1 MTLFFNMKAL
11 SMTNKEK
18 IQRDIE
24 LTFDFVRQIINNPTL
39 AEQLPDKCE
48 IDFIFKDFTSLTE
61 NRLHLLTLA
70 ISHAGEIGYR
80 KAIRKD

>member
-1 MTLFFNMKAL
+1 MKVL

-24 LTFDFVRQIINNPTL
+24 LTFDFVRQIIDNPTL

-61 NRLHLLTLA
+61 KELKKNQLIKVNHTFDIVKKKKSQA
-70 ISHAGEIGYR
+70 I
-80 KAIRKD
+80 